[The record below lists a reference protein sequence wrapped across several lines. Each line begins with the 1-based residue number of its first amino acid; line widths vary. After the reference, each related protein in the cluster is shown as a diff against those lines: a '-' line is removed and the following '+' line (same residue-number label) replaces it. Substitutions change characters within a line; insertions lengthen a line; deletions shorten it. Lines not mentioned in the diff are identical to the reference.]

1 MMRSFLLRPA
11 LVSMALLLSAPA
23 LAQETPTPR
32 TDIEQVRKDAMADRA
47 VRAAVADAA
56 RNMEARLKDERR
68 DIEVI
73 VKASHAK
80 AGDRVLDVA
89 SGSGYLAQVFSSL
102 VGPAGH
108 VDIHNTPGWIAQFPN
123 MDPPV
128 QKKMIKQPNIG
139 WVTQSWADLD
149 GPAESYDV
157 ILLGRIYHDIIVEG
171 GDYDAINQ
179 RFFAML
185 KPGGYVLVEDHDADQ
200 TMPLMQQANL
210 HRVSHGDAIGQFLR
224 AGFAASEL
232 ILIDSKYDDR
242 RWNVFRPGV
251 KGRTDH
257 YIAVF
262 QKPADGKAL
271 R

>member
-1 MMRSFLLRPA
+1 MIRASLLA
-11 LVSMALLLSAPA
+11 ALLAFAPVA
-23 LAQETPTPR
+23 MAQETPA
-32 TDIEQVRKDAMADRA
+32 DIPALRKAAMADPAIKAALSDKSRA
-47 VRAAVADAA
+47 
-56 RNMEARLKDERR
+56 MESRLDDDGRMIEIILKAINAKPGEKAI
-68 DIEVI
+68 DI
-73 VKASHAK
+73 
-80 AGDRVLDVA
+80 G
-89 SGSGYLAQVFSSL
+89 SGSGYLALLMSTM
-102 VGPAGH
+102 VGPKGH

-149 GPAESYDV
+149 GPAESYYV

-185 KPGGYVLVEDHDADQ
+185 KPGGYVLVEDHDADE

-224 AGFAASEL
+224 AGFAATEL